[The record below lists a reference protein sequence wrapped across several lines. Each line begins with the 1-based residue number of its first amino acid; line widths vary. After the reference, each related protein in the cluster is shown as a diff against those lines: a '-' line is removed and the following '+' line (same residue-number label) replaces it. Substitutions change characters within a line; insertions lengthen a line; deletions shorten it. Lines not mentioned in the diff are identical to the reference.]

1 MTTDKA
7 TLQYREHQISKVRT
21 DHSNEVFGSKT
32 IQITANGG
40 EIKTFVL
47 AIDAGEFNAIESIL
61 LRKYKCTPL
70 DKMEPYELFMTL
82 QGWDTETLIGELKHI
97 DRNGEY
103 DDDVTREYA
112 INTIFKFLIL
122 DNQ

>member
-7 TLQYREHQISKVRT
+7 TLQYRQYQLAKVT
-21 DHSNEVFGSKT
+21 NQYDNNESFGNTT
-32 IQITANGG
+32 IQIASNGG

-47 AIDAGEFNAIESIL
+47 GIDGGELNAIESIL
-61 LRKYKCTPL
+61 LREYKCTPL

-82 QGWDTETLIGELKHI
+82 QGWDTEALIGELKHI

-103 DDDVTREYA
+103 DDVTREYA
-112 INTIFKFLIL
+112 INTIFRFLIL